1 VFSLNVP
8 LPPSVGRLEADLH
21 PKLSGFDR
29 VRDRHTLV
37 CKRLGVDDVPDRV
50 ASAARAG
57 PEAVGSAAEPS
68 PPKPDALAALREDLR
83 PLLSGTDPFDV
94 AVTGTDVFDAP
105 ASGSRPVAYLAVES
119 DALVRLHRRLCAA
132 YGAIDGIEGDD
143 YVPHVTLAR
152 GGNPEPGVVADL
164 VDAEVD
170 PIRWR
175 VHALDL
181 YDPEFR
187 EVAATIDL

>member
-8 LPPSVGRLEADLH
+8 LPPAIGDLAVDLH

-37 CKRLGVDDVPDRV
+37 CKRLGVDDVPDRA
-50 ASAARAG
+50 ASAARTG
-57 PEAVGSAAEPS
+57 PEDVGSAAGPS
-68 PPKPDALAALREDLR
+68 PPKPGALAALREDLR

-94 AVTGTDVFDAP
+94 AVTGIDVFDAP
-105 ASGSRPVAYLAVES
+105 ASGSRPVVYLAVES
-119 DALVRLHRRLCAA
+119 DALIRIHHRLCAA
-132 YGAIDGIEGDD
+132 YGAIEGIEGDEF
-143 YVPHVTLAR
+143 VPHITLAR
-152 GGNPEPGVVADL
+152 GGNPAPGVAADL
-164 VDAEVD
+164 VGAAVD

-187 EVAATIDL
+187 EVAATIEL

>member
-1 VFSLNVP
+1 MFSLNVP
-8 LPPSVGRLEADLH
+8 VPPVVDRLAADLH

-37 CKRLGVDDVPDRV
+37 CKRLGVEDVPDRV
-50 ASAARAG
+50 AG
-57 PEAVGSAAEPS
+57 GDAVSEGVGPS

-94 AVTGTDVFDAP
+94 AVTGIDVFDAP
-105 ASGSRPVAYLAVES
+105 ASGSRPVVFLAVES
-119 DALVRLHRRLCAA
+119 DGLGRLHHRLCAA
-132 YGAIDGIEGDD
+132 YGAVEGIEGDD
-143 YVPHVTLAR
+143 FAPHVTLAR
-152 GGNPEPGVVADL
+152 GGNPPLGVAADL
-164 VDAEVD
+164 VSAEIE

-175 VHALDL
+175 VHAMEV

-187 EVAATIDL
+187 EVAASIDL